1 MGNSKIVSQSVLQK
15 PLFWN
20 ILAGTVLFGLNHRTH
35 LSLRSQS
42 FKQLLCPKLSLW
54 DSWGSG
60 HFLNFLSL
68 DIGFNCPFQ
77 TGYWCWGTDY
87 KGCLGREW
95 PHFLWAG
102 TPSYTK
108 IYGHPMD
115 LFLKISVVQ
124 ANFCW
129 LGGVEEIT
137 CPWMESVAGK
147 KIGLGVLGLISRITV
162 MAFFPRRS
170 GCRLIVGALAGWEL
184 FHQSFWE
191 WGIDTFFPAICQ
203 NA

>member
-1 MGNSKIVSQSVLQK
+1 MGK
-15 PLFWN
+15 
-20 ILAGTVLFGLNHRTH
+20 
-35 LSLRSQS
+35 
-42 FKQLLCPKLSLW
+42 
-54 DSWGSG
+54 
-60 HFLNFLSL
+60 
-68 DIGFNCPFQ
+68 
-77 TGYWCWGTDY
+77 
-87 KGCLGREW
+87 EW

-115 LFLKISVVQ
+115 LFPKISVVQ

-147 KIGLGVLGLISRITV
+147 KIGLDVLGLISRITV

-170 GCRLIVGALAGWEL
+170 GWRLIVGALAGWEL

-191 WGIDTFFPAICQ
+191 WGIDTFFPAISQ

>member
-1 MGNSKIVSQSVLQK
+1 MGK
-15 PLFWN
+15 
-20 ILAGTVLFGLNHRTH
+20 
-35 LSLRSQS
+35 
-42 FKQLLCPKLSLW
+42 
-54 DSWGSG
+54 
-60 HFLNFLSL
+60 
-68 DIGFNCPFQ
+68 
-77 TGYWCWGTDY
+77 
-87 KGCLGREW
+87 EW

-147 KIGLGVLGLISRITV
+147 KIGLGVLGLISRTTV
-162 MAFFPRRS
+162 MAFFPE
-170 GCRLIVGALAGWEL
+170 GQVGG
-184 FHQSFWE
+184 
-191 WGIDTFFPAICQ
+191 
-203 NA
+203 